1 MAIDPI
7 RVTLIPKGADADE
20 AAARQ
25 IILDLKLDS
34 DTGTSKGPFP
44 AFGRIGDFR
53 KNETLFPFTLM
64 MDGRLDM
71 GAYASD
77 AQRQDKLDIRGA
89 TLEVGGEVALVKGD
103 ASETFVISAI
113 AKLLD

>member
-1 MAIDPI
+1 MAIDPV
-7 RVTLIPKGADADE
+7 RVTLTPKGADADT

-34 DTGTSKGPFP
+34 ETGTSSGPFP

-89 TLEVGGEVALVKGD
+89 KLEVGGDVALVKGD

-113 AKLLD
+113 TRLLD